1 MANHRLATYRGPLGV
16 NVMDSEQIKLI
27 SETRILQKVN
37 RLHREAFADK
47 YPGQVEHCLRL
58 VMERLQVGLDKRDGV
73 DIANPAT
80 WRLNTLEINELAQAA
95 HQLNQIRRD
104 FLK

>member
-1 MANHRLATYRGPLGV
+1 
-16 NVMDSEQIKLI
+16 MDSEQIKLI

-80 WRLNTLEINELAQAA
+80 WRLSTLEINELAQAA